1 MNQVANNRIIN
12 GSIIHSYMYGNAT
25 CAHDYAVADALTRGA
40 ADSKGSPFHYGTTPK
55 TYAPKQSYMG
65 RSISFS
71 L

>member
-1 MNQVANNRIIN
+1 
-12 GSIIHSYMYGNAT
+12 MYSSMT
-25 CAHDYAVADALTRGA
+25 CANDYAVASAFLRASA
-40 ADSKGSPFHYGTTPK
+40 AKGYATPAGTTPK